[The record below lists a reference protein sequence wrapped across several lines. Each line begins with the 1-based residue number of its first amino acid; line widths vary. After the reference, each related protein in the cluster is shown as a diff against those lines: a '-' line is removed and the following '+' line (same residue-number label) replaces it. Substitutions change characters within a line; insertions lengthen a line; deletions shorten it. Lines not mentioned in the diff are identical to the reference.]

1 MKIFTP
7 PNTMQE
13 FAKLNNLRVRF
24 ETKCC
29 LIKSEISRCSNSGWK
44 FVGAHDNAAYL
55 HVLAAGPLSGIID
68 KLTLNLTDK
77 ISVQGNVNE

>member
-1 MKIFTP
+1 MNP
-7 PNTMQE
+7 LG
-13 FAKLNNLRVRF
+13 ARF
-24 ETKCC
+24 ETKYRYV
-29 LIKSEISRCSNSGWK
+29 KPEMRRWSNLSWK
-44 FVGAHDNAAYL
+44 FVRAYDNAAYL

>member
-1 MKIFTP
+1 M
-7 PNTMQE
+7 NH
-13 FAKLNNLRVRF
+13 LRVRF
-24 ETKCC
+24 ETKYRYV
-29 LIKSEISRCSNSGWK
+29 KSEMWRCSNLGCK